1 MTAFDIDDP
10 AATDQVLE
18 LLPWFAAGTLAPD
31 ERQFVDAWLARHG
44 AQHPAMVAELTW
56 LRRSAAQAR
65 ELAQAQAPAPE
76 AGLSELMARIGAERG
91 PAAPAA
97 PGALQPFGRQFSQWL
112 AELLAPRPA
121 LAFGLVAV
129 MLLQVAVIGSLMTRE
144 PAEFVPLGGPNAP
157 VGSAVADDVVLS
169 VAFSASA
176 REAEIRAVLAG
187 AGAQIVGGPS
197 ALGLYLVAVPK
208 AQAEAAVATL
218 QASKPTVESV
228 QREP

>member
-1 MTAFDIDDP
+1 MTAFDIDDA
-10 AATDQVLE
+10 AATDQVRE

-44 AQHPAMVAELTW
+44 AQHPAMVAELSW

-65 ELAQAQAPAPE
+65 ELARAQAPAPE
-76 AGLSELMARIGAERG
+76 AGLAELMARIGTESGR
-91 PAAPAA
+91 AAPAA
-97 PGALQPFGRQFSQWL
+97 PGAQHFGRRFSLWL

-129 MLLQVAVIGSLMTRE
+129 MLLQAAVIGSQMTRE
-144 PAEFVPLGGPNAP
+144 PAALVPLGGNHAP
-157 VGSAVADDVVLS
+157 TGSAAADAVVLG
-169 VAFSASA
+169 VVFNADA
-176 REAEIRAVLAG
+176 REAEVRAVLAA

-208 AQAEAAVATL
+208 PQAEAAIATL